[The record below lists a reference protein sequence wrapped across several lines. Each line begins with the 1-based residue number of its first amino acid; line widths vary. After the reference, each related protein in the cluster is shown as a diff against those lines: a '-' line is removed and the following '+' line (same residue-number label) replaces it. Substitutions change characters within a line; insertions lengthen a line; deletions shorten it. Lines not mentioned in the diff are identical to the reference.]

1 MQLNGQIVVF
11 SITIFNDVLGMLIM
25 VLTGGENMEL
35 SEIIE
40 MLQQEYPEK
49 IVVDL
54 TEYENEDHQ
63 TYKFLYEQLDVTHTQ
78 KMNEFGLV
86 ISDMQQFTKE
96 NAELEEQNRTLK
108 EQLDKMNSSVWQLLD
123 QFKNQVNREIV
134 VSDVKTSRK
143 FDQKID
149 AKSFMQT
156 ISTTPGIYGGKRP
169 SWYTPLKRQLSRENM
184 KQKNVSNTI
193 GTLKNKLL
201 FWKNMKTQ
209 SPDKAATEYDNKR
222 RDNILKLLQ
231 EECSN
236 EEKYLKYFLL
246 TPGLDREYLKTLQ
259 GAAQI
264 NVDANLVIAL
274 LEQPNDSYNREIIE
288 LYVSEIHKGTE
299 YDLKQE
305 LAEELIRGEWCINA
319 KVEGKETV
327 WMEFFGSTV
336 SLCVKIEE
344 ELASLDED
352 EEKEMLEALGLEES
366 GLDKVIKASYDLL
379 GLMSFLTA
387 GEPEVR
393 AWTIKKGTKAPQAA
407 GKIHSD
413 IERGFIRAEI
423 VSYDDLIREGSINA
437 VKERGLMRSEG
448 KEYVMQDGDVVLF
461 RFNV

>member
-1 MQLNGQIVVF
+1 
-11 SITIFNDVLGMLIM
+11 
-25 VLTGGENMEL
+25 MEL

-184 KQKNVSNTI
+184 KRKNVSNTI

-327 WMEFFGSTV
+327 FQLV
-336 SLCVKIEE
+336 PID
-344 ELASLDED
+344 EL
-352 EEKEMLEALGLEES
+352 
-366 GLDKVIKASYDLL
+366 
-379 GLMSFLTA
+379 
-387 GEPEVR
+387 
-393 AWTIKKGTKAPQAA
+393 
-407 GKIHSD
+407 
-413 IERGFIRAEI
+413 
-423 VSYDDLIREGSINA
+423 NA
-437 VKERGLMRSEG
+437 VKEILCKISDYIDSEANG
-448 KEYVMQDGDVVLF
+448 EVCANLAQTSPNTNKTDFVPENMFPEEEFPESVKIEFDDSMLDDI
-461 RFNV
+461 

>member
-25 VLTGGENMEL
+25 VLIGGENMEL

-40 MLQQEYPEK
+40 MLQREYPEK

-184 KQKNVSNTI
+184 KRKNVSNTI
-193 GTLKNKLL
+193 GTLKNKFSTIIVVPSCAPVSSLSKISPASATSFVPKSSLL
-201 FWKNMKTQ
+201 V
-209 SPDKAATEYDNKR
+209 
-222 RDNILKLLQ
+222 L
-231 EECSN
+231 
-236 EEKYLKYFLL
+236 
-246 TPGLDREYLKTLQ
+246 
-259 GAAQI
+259 
-264 NVDANLVIAL
+264 
-274 LEQPNDSYNREIIE
+274 EII
-288 LYVSEIHKGTE
+288 VSFATDTILANASP
-299 YDLKQE
+299 LK
-305 LAEELIRGEWCINA
+305 
-319 KVEGKETV
+319 
-327 WMEFFGSTV
+327 
-336 SLCVKIEE
+336 
-344 ELASLDED
+344 
-352 EEKEMLEALGLEES
+352 
-366 GLDKVIKASYDLL
+366 
-379 GLMSFLTA
+379 
-387 GEPEVR
+387 P
-393 AWTIKKGTKAPQAA
+393 
-407 GKIHSD
+407 
-413 IERGFIRAEI
+413 I
-423 VSYDDLIREGSINA
+423 V
-437 VKERGLMRSEG
+437 
-448 KEYVMQDGDVVLF
+448 
-461 RFNV
+461 

>member
-134 VSDVKTSRK
+134 VSDVTTSRK

-327 WMEFFGSTV
+327 FQLVPIDELNAVREILCKISDYIDSEANGEVCAKLAQTSPNTNKTDFVPENMFPEEEFPES
-336 SLCVKIEE
+336 VKIEFDD
-344 ELASLDED
+344 SMLD
-352 EEKEMLEALGLEES
+352 
-366 GLDKVIKASYDLL
+366 
-379 GLMSFLTA
+379 
-387 GEPEVR
+387 
-393 AWTIKKGTKAPQAA
+393 
-407 GKIHSD
+407 D
-413 IERGFIRAEI
+413 I
-423 VSYDDLIREGSINA
+423 
-437 VKERGLMRSEG
+437 
-448 KEYVMQDGDVVLF
+448 
-461 RFNV
+461 

>member
-1 MQLNGQIVVF
+1 
-11 SITIFNDVLGMLIM
+11 
-25 VLTGGENMEL
+25 MEL

-134 VSDVKTSRK
+134 VSDVTTSRK
-143 FDQKID
+143 FEQKID

-327 WMEFFGSTV
+327 FQLV
-336 SLCVKIEE
+336 PID
-344 ELASLDED
+344 EL
-352 EEKEMLEALGLEES
+352 
-366 GLDKVIKASYDLL
+366 
-379 GLMSFLTA
+379 
-387 GEPEVR
+387 
-393 AWTIKKGTKAPQAA
+393 
-407 GKIHSD
+407 
-413 IERGFIRAEI
+413 
-423 VSYDDLIREGSINA
+423 NA
-437 VKERGLMRSEG
+437 VKEILCKISDYIDSEANG
-448 KEYVMQDGDVVLF
+448 EVCANLAQTSPNTNKTDFVPENMFPEEEFPESVKIEFDDSMLDDI
-461 RFNV
+461 